1 MTFAHRA
8 RCVEQK
14 SYRQHNIKCN
24 GFTLLEVLL
33 AVAIFAMISLASFSI
48 FDGVLKSDE
57 TSRQHTKRLNDVQR
71 AWLLI
76 ERDFLQ
82 LARRSMRIDGEAPQL
97 DFIHSDIEQLS
108 SSDQSIAFV
117 RHGWTNPGL
126 LIPRSDM
133 QSVAYRLY
141 DDNLERLHYNFVDAV
156 AGEEPKV
163 RILIRGVSALTFE
176 YYYQESWQSEFK
188 EQQIPRAIRVNI
200 TTEDLGELHR
210 QFLVSGDVPEAKVKN

>member
-1 MTFAHRA
+1 MITQQLHLKHYQIS
-8 RCVEQK
+8 CHKVK
-14 SYRQHNIKCN
+14 
-24 GFTLLEVLL
+24 GFTLIEVLL
-33 AVAIFAMISLASFSI
+33 AISIFAMISLASFSI

-57 TSRQHTKRLNDVQR
+57 NSQMHSQRLNEVQR

-82 LARRSMRIDGEAPQL
+82 LARRSMRIEGEAPL
-97 DFIHSDIEQLS
+97 IGFIHNEIEALS
-108 SSDQSIAFV
+108 SNDQSIAFV

-126 LIPRSDM
+126 LIPRSDV

-141 DDNLERLHYNFVDAV
+141 DNNLERLHYNFVDAV

-163 RILIRGVSALTFE
+163 RLLIHDVSELSFE
-176 YYYQESWQSEFK
+176 YYYQNKWQK
-188 EQQIPRAIRVNI
+188 ELKPQQIPLAIRVNM

-210 QFLVSGDVPEAKVKN
+210 QFLVSGDGATQEPNV